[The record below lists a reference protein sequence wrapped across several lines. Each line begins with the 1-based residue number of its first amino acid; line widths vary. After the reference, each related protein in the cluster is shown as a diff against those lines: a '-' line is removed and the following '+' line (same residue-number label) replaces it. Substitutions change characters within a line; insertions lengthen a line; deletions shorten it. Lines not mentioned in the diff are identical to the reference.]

1 MKILLLFFLLFLTSS
16 CNDREKIVD
25 KSKLLGYDYR
35 LFQDT
40 PAWNLAKAVEDEA
53 TVKII
58 AEVKKKG
65 VNPDFQEP
73 KFGNTLLM
81 MAIQNGDY
89 ESVKTLL
96 ELGADPNKVD
106 KYRGASAMID
116 AAKAESPKYLNLLL
130 KYNGD
135 PNAIETAPT
144 RQGDN
149 SRKTA
154 LVSSMSYLDDSSLKK
169 VKLLVE
175 AGADINYYNEGHTN
189 LPLSNAIKF
198 DKMDVAL
205 YLLKKGAD
213 YKRFMY
219 KMSDGQEVY
228 ILEALRYNL
237 YDLNSEKYKTKMEIV
252 YFLKER
258 GLDYWKEPI
267 PERVQKEIKEKY
279 PNDWQNYIKRY

>member
-154 LVSSMSYLDDSSLKK
+154 LVSSMSYLDDCSLKK

-189 LPLSNAIKF
+189 LPLSNAIVLE
-198 DKMDVAL
+198 KMDVAL
-205 YLLKKGAD
+205 YLLKRGAD
-213 YKRFMY
+213 YNRYMY
-219 KMSDGQEVY
+219 KMSDGQEVF
-228 ILEALRYNL
+228 ILESLRSNIF
-237 YDLNSEKYKTKMEIV
+237 DLGSEKHKTKMEIV
-252 YFLKER
+252 FFLREK
-258 GLDYWKEPI
+258 GLNYWEEPI
-267 PERVQKEIKEKY
+267 PDKVHEEIKKRY
-279 PNDWQNYIKRY
+279 PDSWQEYIKKY